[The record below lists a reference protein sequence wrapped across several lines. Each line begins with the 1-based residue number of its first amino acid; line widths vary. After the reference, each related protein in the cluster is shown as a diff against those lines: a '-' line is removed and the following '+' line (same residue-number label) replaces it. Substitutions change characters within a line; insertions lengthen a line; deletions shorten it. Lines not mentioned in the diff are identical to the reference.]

1 MESIG
6 ALSKKLSDYLDP
18 KKVKQVNKAY
28 NFACE
33 AHSGQFRSSGDPYV
47 THPIAVA
54 SILSSFRMDED
65 SLSAAMLHDV
75 IEDTGIPKSVIE
87 ENFNKEVAELVDG
100 VSKLDKLSIS
110 SRNEAEAENL
120 QKMVLAMSKD
130 IRVIVVKLADRLHNM
145 RTLLY
150 LSREKQLKIAKET
163 LEIYAPIAHRIGM
176 NNVYRELEDLAFKVI
191 YPTRYERLTA
201 AVKKNRGGQKRT
213 LNRIQKELSK
223 KLLDQG
229 IPALVEGREK
239 HVYSIYRKMKQ
250 RQRSFEEIMDVYA
263 IKIIVDT
270 PENCYRT
277 IGHIHSLYKPVEG
290 RFKDYIAIP
299 KSNGYQSLHTGVVGL
314 KGFPVEVQIKTQE
327 MNDMAENGIASH
339 WLYKSG
345 NQSDTSPQIRARR
358 WVAGLLEM
366 RDNYESTEEFIESVK
381 TDIFPDEIYVFT
393 PQGKIIEMSGGST
406 AIDFAYA
413 VHTDIGHHCRACR
426 INRRLA
432 PLSVPLES
440 GQTVEILTEK
450 VPQTSPAWLNFAVT
464 PRARN
469 SIRHYLSNLKTS
481 EARKFGKKL
490 LDQSLANMGIK
501 LRDIEKTDLRK
512 VLNNIGVRSLNRLL
526 EEIGLGLR
534 VGNIVAQQIT
544 GFLKGN
550 HKVEEKDM
558 VPLEITGSEG
568 LIVNYAVCC
577 KPIPGDSVIG
587 HFTAERGLVVHQERC
602 KNILSVREDPQQCF
616 PVNWGEP
623 SGRSFNA
630 QIKVVGRDEPGLLAN
645 LASVITSQETNIAS
659 IQTTEINTGMHEF
672 VLDLEVSDRLH
683 LSKILRKIRT
693 LNNIVSVSRIHDWEM
708 RQATACLLYT
718 SPSPRD

>member
-18 KKVKQVNKAY
+18 EKVKQVNRAY

-54 SILSSFRMDED
+54 SILSTFRMDED

-87 ENFNKEVAELVDG
+87 KKFNKEVAELVDG

-110 SRNEAEAENL
+110 SRTEAEAENL

-145 RTLLY
+145 RTLMY

-176 NNVYRELEDLAFKVI
+176 NNVYRELEDLAFKVT
-191 YPTRYERLTA
+191 YPTRHERLTA

-213 LNRIQKELSK
+213 LNKIQKELSK

-239 HVYSIYRKMKQ
+239 HIYSIYRKMKE
-250 RQRSFEEIMDVYA
+250 RHRSFEEIMDVYA

-277 IGHIHSLYKPVEG
+277 LGHIHSLYKPVEG

-345 NQSDTSPQIRARR
+345 NQSDTSPQIKARR

-393 PQGKIIEMSGGST
+393 PQGEIIEMSGGAT

-440 GQTVEILTEK
+440 GQTVEILTDK

-469 SIRHYLSNLKTS
+469 GIRHYLSNLKTS

-490 LDQSLANMGIK
+490 LDQSLGNMNIK
-501 LRDIEKTDLRK
+501 LRDIEKEDLRK
-512 VLNNIGVRSLNRLL
+512 VLNHIGVRSLNRLL

-534 VGNIVAQQIT
+534 VGNIVAQQMI
-544 GFLKGN
+544 GVLRDS
-550 HKVEEKDM
+550 EKIESNNI

-568 LIVNYAVCC
+568 LIVNYAPCC
-577 KPIPGDSVIG
+577 KPIPGDAVIG

-623 SGRSFNA
+623 SGRVFTA
-630 QIKVVGRDEPGLLAN
+630 EIKVIARDEPGLLAN
-645 LASVITSQETNIAS
+645 LASVITGQDTNISS
-659 IQTTEINTGMHEF
+659 IRTTEINTGMHEF
-672 VLDLEVSDRLH
+672 VLGLEVSDRLH

-693 LNNIVSVSRIHDWEM
+693 SKSIVSVTRIHDHEM
-708 RQATACLLYT
+708 REAKALH
-718 SPSPRD
+718 

>member
-18 KKVKQVNKAY
+18 KKVKQVNQAY

-33 AHSGQFRSSGDPYV
+33 AHSGQYRSSGDPYV

-87 ENFNKEVAELVDG
+87 EKFNKEVADLVDG
-100 VSKLDKLSIS
+100 VSKLDKLSIT
-110 SRNEAEAENL
+110 SRTQAEAENL

-150 LSREKQLKIAKET
+150 LDREKQLKIARET

-176 NNVYRELEDLAFKVI
+176 NNVYRELEDLAFKII
-191 YPTRYERLTA
+191 YPTRHERLKA

-213 LNRIQKELSK
+213 LNKIQKELNK

-229 IPALVEGREK
+229 IPAYVEGREK
-239 HVYSIYRKMKQ
+239 HIYSIYRKMKK

-270 PENCYRT
+270 PENCYKT
-277 IGHIHSLYKPVEG
+277 LGHIHNLYKPVEG

-314 KGFPVEVQIKTQE
+314 KGFPIEVQIKTQE

-345 NQSDTSPQIRARR
+345 NQSDTSPQIRARK

-366 RDNYESTEEFIESVK
+366 RDNFESTEEFIESVK

-413 VHTDIGHHCRACR
+413 VHTDVGHHCKACR

-440 GQTVEILTEK
+440 GQTIEILTDK
-450 VPQTSPAWLNFAVT
+450 VPQTSPAWLNFAIT

-490 LDQSLANMGIK
+490 LEQSLANTDIR
-501 LRDIEKTDLRK
+501 LRDIDKKDLRK

-544 GFLKGN
+544 GFLKKTN
-550 HKVEEKDM
+550 DLKSSEV

-587 HFTAERGLVVHQERC
+587 HFTAERGLVIHQERC

-623 SGRSFNA
+623 TGRSFNA
-630 QIKVVGRDEPGLLAN
+630 QIKVVGKDEPGLLAN
-645 LASVITSQETNIAS
+645 LASSITSQDANIAS
-659 IQTTEINTGMHEF
+659 IQTTEINTGIHEF
-672 VLDLEVSDRLH
+672 VLELEVTDRLH
-683 LSKILRKIRT
+683 LSKILRKIRS
-693 LNNIVSVSRIHDWEM
+693 LSNIVSVSRIHDWEM
-708 RQATACLLYT
+708 RQAQALH
-718 SPSPRD
+718 

>member
-18 KKVKQVNKAY
+18 KKVKQVNQAY

-33 AHSGQFRSSGDPYV
+33 AHSGQYRSSGDPYV

-87 ENFNKEVAELVDG
+87 EKFNKEVADLVDG
-100 VSKLDKLSIS
+100 VSKLDKLSIT
-110 SRNEAEAENL
+110 SRTQAEAENL

-150 LSREKQLKIAKET
+150 LDREKQLKIARET

-176 NNVYRELEDLAFKVI
+176 NNVYRELEDLAFKII
-191 YPTRYERLTA
+191 YPTRHERLKA

-213 LNRIQKELSK
+213 LNKIQKELNK

-229 IPALVEGREK
+229 IPAYVEGREK
-239 HVYSIYRKMKQ
+239 HIYSIYRKMKK

-270 PENCYRT
+270 PENCYKT
-277 IGHIHSLYKPVEG
+277 LGHIHNLYKPVEG

-314 KGFPVEVQIKTQE
+314 KGFPIEVQIKTQE

-345 NQSDTSPQIRARR
+345 NQSDTSPQIRARK

-366 RDNYESTEEFIESVK
+366 RDNFESTEEFIESVK

-413 VHTDIGHHCRACR
+413 VHTDVGHHCKACR

-440 GQTVEILTEK
+440 GQTIEILTDK
-450 VPQTSPAWLNFAVT
+450 VPQTSPAWLNFAIT

-490 LDQSLANMGIK
+490 LEQSLANTDIK
-501 LRDIEKTDLRK
+501 LRDIDKKDLRK

-544 GFLKGN
+544 GFLKKTN
-550 HKVEEKDM
+550 DLKSSEV

-587 HFTAERGLVVHQERC
+587 HFTAERGLVIHQERC

-623 SGRSFNA
+623 TGRSFNA
-630 QIKVVGRDEPGLLAN
+630 QIKVVGKDEPGLLAN
-645 LASVITSQETNIAS
+645 LASSITSQDANIAS
-659 IQTTEINTGMHEF
+659 IQTTEINTGIHEF
-672 VLDLEVSDRLH
+672 VLELEVTDRIH
-683 LSKILRKIRT
+683 LSKILRKIRS
-693 LNNIVSVSRIHDWEM
+693 LSNIVSVSRIHDWEM
-708 RQATACLLYT
+708 RQAQALH
-718 SPSPRD
+718 

>member
-18 KKVKQVNKAY
+18 KKVKQVNQAY

-33 AHSGQFRSSGDPYV
+33 AHSGQYRSSGDPYV

-87 ENFNKEVAELVDG
+87 EKFNKEVADLVDG
-100 VSKLDKLSIS
+100 VSKLDKLSIT
-110 SRNEAEAENL
+110 SRTQAEAENL

-150 LSREKQLKIAKET
+150 LDREKQLKIARET

-176 NNVYRELEDLAFKVI
+176 NNVYRELEDLAFKII
-191 YPTRYERLTA
+191 YPTRHERLKA

-213 LNRIQKELSK
+213 LNKIQKELNK

-229 IPALVEGREK
+229 IPAYVEGREK
-239 HVYSIYRKMKQ
+239 HIYSIYRKMKK

-270 PENCYRT
+270 PENCYKT
-277 IGHIHSLYKPVEG
+277 LGHIHNLYKPVEG

-314 KGFPVEVQIKTQE
+314 KGFPIEVQIKTQE

-345 NQSDTSPQIRARR
+345 NQSDTSPQIRARK

-366 RDNYESTEEFIESVK
+366 RDNFESTEEFIESVK

-413 VHTDIGHHCRACR
+413 VHTDVGHHCKACR

-440 GQTVEILTEK
+440 GQTIEILTDK
-450 VPQTSPAWLNFAVT
+450 VPQTSPAWLNFAIT

-490 LDQSLANMGIK
+490 LEQSLANTDIK
-501 LRDIEKTDLRK
+501 LRDIDKKDLRK

-544 GFLKGN
+544 GFLKKTN
-550 HKVEEKDM
+550 DLKSSEV

-587 HFTAERGLVVHQERC
+587 HFTAERGLVIHQERC

-623 SGRSFNA
+623 TGRSFNA
-630 QIKVVGRDEPGLLAN
+630 QIKVVGKDEPGLLAN
-645 LASVITSQETNIAS
+645 LASSITSQDANIAS
-659 IQTTEINTGMHEF
+659 IQTTEINIGIHEF
-672 VLDLEVSDRLH
+672 VLELEVTDRLH
-683 LSKILRKIRT
+683 LSKILRKIRS
-693 LNNIVSVSRIHDWEM
+693 LSNIVSVSRIHDWEM
-708 RQATACLLYT
+708 RQAQALH
-718 SPSPRD
+718 

>member
-18 KKVKQVNKAY
+18 KKVKQVNQAY

-33 AHSGQFRSSGDPYV
+33 AHSGQYRSSGDPYV

-87 ENFNKEVAELVDG
+87 KKFNKEVADLVDG
-100 VSKLDKLSIS
+100 VSKLDKLSIT
-110 SRNEAEAENL
+110 SRTEAEAENL

-150 LSREKQLKIAKET
+150 LNREKQLKIARET

-191 YPTRYERLTA
+191 YPTRHERLKA

-213 LNRIQKELSK
+213 LNKIQKELNK

-229 IPALVEGREK
+229 IPAFVEGREK
-239 HVYSIYRKMKQ
+239 HIYSIYRKMKK

-277 IGHIHSLYKPVEG
+277 LGHIHNLYKPVEG

-314 KGFPVEVQIKTQE
+314 KGFPIEVQIKTQE

-345 NQSDTSPQIRARR
+345 NQSDSSPQIKARK

-366 RDNYESTEEFIESVK
+366 RDNFESTEEFIESVK

-413 VHTDIGHHCRACR
+413 VHTDVGHHCKACR

-440 GQTVEILTEK
+440 GQTIEILTDK

-490 LDQSLANMGIK
+490 LEQSLANTDIK
-501 LRDIEKTDLRK
+501 LRDIDKKDLRR

-544 GFLKGN
+544 GFLKETN
-550 HKVEEKDM
+550 SLNTSEI

-587 HFTAERGLVVHQERC
+587 HFTAERGLVIHQERC

-623 SGRSFNA
+623 GGRPFNA
-630 QIKVVGRDEPGLLAN
+630 QIKVIGKDEPGLLAN

-672 VLDLEVSDRLH
+672 VLDLEVTDRLH

-693 LNNIVSVSRIHDWEM
+693 LSNIVSVSRIHDWEM
-708 RQATACLLYT
+708 RQAQALH
-718 SPSPRD
+718 